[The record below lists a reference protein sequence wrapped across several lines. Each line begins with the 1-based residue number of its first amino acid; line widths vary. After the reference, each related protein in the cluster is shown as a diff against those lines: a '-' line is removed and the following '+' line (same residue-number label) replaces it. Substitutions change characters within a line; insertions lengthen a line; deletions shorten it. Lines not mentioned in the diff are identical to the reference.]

1 MALSAL
7 NRASKV
13 CIDHTPTSWRHCLLV
28 PARCLLLSV
37 PCVLR
42 SLTFCLTKS
51 AAEFFIQ
58 QGDVHRDIA
67 VASLS
72 VMQAGLH
79 FNICRLE
86 TLYVSSSQ
94 VADLEKR
101 AQNNIP
107 SHLLYSCQFWETHL
121 KDVAFDPDLAQLLRW
136 LVTGEQLLFWLEA
149 LGVSNLIGEAYW
161 ALWEVNQ
168 VKVL

>member
-1 MALSAL
+1 MASLLVGASEVSTPIRPL
-7 NRASKV
+7 RASFF
-13 CIDHTPTSWRHCLLV
+13 DFLLDEK
-28 PARCLLLSV
+28 
-37 PCVLR
+37 R
-42 SLTFCLTKS
+42 SR
-51 AAEFFIQ
+51 EFFIQ